1 MGHASVNPLVA
12 TYTKYLNT
20 NAEMAGFLTGM
31 FFVVAFAC
39 RSFTGYAITKLDKRM
54 LLIWVFLVGVVANV
68 GYALFHS
75 VPAFII
81 FRFLSGVQY
90 SLLGPLLMALSGDHL
105 PMSRLA
111 YGLGVFGIGGAISNA
126 IAPTIGA
133 AILDFG
139 ISLGNERLGFSL
151 LFLFGAVMFLIAVV
165 PSAMIAPDTK
175 TVEYLA
181 NTGKWYQSI
190 FSIHAMPAGIV
201 MLLMS
206 ITYAII
212 NTYVFEFAVEQGIAG
227 ISSFYIVLAIMLAIS
242 RPLSGYI
249 TIKIGMT
256 QVVFPALVLF
266 AFAMIVIGFS
276 TTLWMAL
283 VGSALSAIGYGS
295 AQPSINAMSL
305 QSEPAELRGVATN
318 TLYMGIDLGLF
329 LGPFLGGLVYARSTY
344 ANMFK
349 TGAIPV
355 ALAAICFIFVI
366 PVYKRRVAEVDKLN
380 KS

>member
-12 TYTKYLNT
+12 TYAKYLNT
-20 NAEMAGFLTGM
+20 TAEMAGFLTGM
-31 FFVVAFAC
+31 FFAVSFAC
-39 RSFTGYAITKLDKRM
+39 RSFTGYVITKLDKRK
-54 LLIWVFLVGVVANV
+54 LLIWVFLLGVIANV

-75 VPAFII
+75 VPIFVI

-105 PMSRLA
+105 PKSRLA
-111 YGLGVFGIGGAISNA
+111 YGLGVFGIGGAIGNA
-126 IAPTIGA
+126 VAPPLGA

-139 ISLGNERLGFSL
+139 IDLGNERLGFSL

-165 PSAMIAPDTK
+165 PSLLIAPDRK
-175 TVEYLA
+175 TIEYLA
-181 NTGKWYQSI
+181 NTGKWYQNI
-190 FSIHAMPAGIV
+190 FSIHAMPAGVII
-201 MLLMS
+201 LLMS
-206 ITYAII
+206 ISYAMI

-227 ISSFYIVLAIMLAIS
+227 ISSFYIVLAVMLAIS
-242 RPLSGYI
+242 RPLSGFF

-256 QVVFPALVLF
+256 RVVFPALVLF
-266 AFAMIVIGFS
+266 ALAMPVIGLS

-283 VGSALSAIGYGS
+283 VGSALAAIGYGS
-295 AQPSINAMSL
+295 AQPSVHAMSL
-305 QSEPAELRGVATN
+305 QSEPAVHRGVATN

-329 LGPFLGGLVYARSTY
+329 LGPFLGGLVYARTTY

-355 ALAAICFIFVI
+355 ALAVICFVFVI

-380 KS
+380 